1 MEGEV
6 FMNQPQSLG
15 SSALHDVSAGFTV
28 RPPSQSWEQIC
39 FAEGPQNFLWVWFKP
54 ATAPQGLIVRIPD
67 EASPARSLTLRTIL
81 HLTGVDPSWVA
92 MWQVYGMAYHGMNGA
107 NPLLDQPIPVPV
119 AGADPN
125 LVVYVASPQPSYMP
139 TMMSPMTMPSMPA
152 MLPNAIASAGAATG
166 PSAELLERL
175 DIEWNAAMDVEKDL
189 DRLRKM
195 LVDMMSRL
203 KSMNRDLNPDER
215 LYSSREDKQ
224 DWLDARRF
232 LRDSDNK
239 LRAAVKEFDIGDPSS
254 AGHKRYFE
262 ELHARFVAPRIPFD
276 GMEQA
281 LNGFEFYRK
290 LLTTLHGKMN
300 SVYLAAQSNAERR
313 AQMVLARI
321 ANKVRE
327 ASNKKTALGV
337 VLDG

>member
-1 MEGEV
+1 MS
-6 FMNQPQSLG
+6 QPQIPTSNSLP
-15 SSALHDVSAGFTV
+15 VGFV
-28 RPPSQSWEQIC
+28 YRPPSQTWEQIR
-39 FAEGPQNFLWVWFKP
+39 FADGPQSFVWVWLKP
-54 ATAPQGLIVRIPD
+54 AAVPQGLIVRIPD
-67 EASPARSLTLRTIL
+67 EVLPTHSLTLRMLL
-81 HLTGVDPSWVA
+81 HLTGVDPTWLA
-92 MWQVYGMAYHGMNGA
+92 MWQIYGMTYPGMNGA
-107 NPLLDQPIPVPV
+107 NPLLDQPLPARP
-119 AGADPN
+119 AGADPSIVIYVSAPQTSFVPMPPMMPP
-125 LVVYVASPQPSYMP
+125 VVMPMSQSSGSASGSK
-139 TMMSPMTMPSMPA
+139 A
-152 MLPNAIASAGAATG
+152 D
-166 PSAELLERL
+166 LLERL

-203 KSMNRDLNPDER
+203 KSLNRDLNPDER

-239 LRAAVKEFDIGDPSS
+239 LRAAIKEFDIGDPSS

-262 ELHARFVAPRIPFD
+262 GLHAQFVLPRIPFD

-281 LNGFEFYRK
+281 LSGFEFYRK

-327 ASNKKTALGV
+327 AGNKKTALGV

>member
-1 MEGEV
+1 MSQPLPAGGPVSGEASV
-6 FMNQPQSLG
+6 GFM
-15 SSALHDVSAGFTV
+15 F
-28 RPPSQSWEQIC
+28 RPPSQAWEQIR
-39 FAEGPQNFLWVWFKP
+39 FADGPQSFLWVWFKP
-54 ATAPQGLIVRIPD
+54 AAVPQGLIVRIPD
-67 EASPARSLTLRTIL
+67 EASLAQLLTLRMIL
-81 HLTGVDPSWVA
+81 HLTGVDPTWVA
-92 MWQVYGMAYHGMNGA
+92 MWQIYGMAYPGMNGA
-107 NPLLDQPIPVPV
+107 NPLLDQPIPAPV
-119 AGADPN
+119 AGTDHS
-125 LVVYVASPQPSYMP
+125 LVIFVGVPQPAFVP
-139 TMMSPMTMPSMPA
+139 MSQFAPPMGSPVNLTTSP
-152 MLPNAIASAGAATG
+152 LTG
-166 PSAELLERL
+166 NTAEILERL
-175 DIEWNAAMDVEKDL
+175 DVEWTAAMDVEKDL

-232 LRDSDNK
+232 LRDSDNR

-254 AGHKRYFE
+254 AGHKRHFE
-262 ELHARFVAPRIPFD
+262 GLYAQFVAPRVPFD

-290 LLTTLHGKMN
+290 LLTTLQGKMN
-300 SVYLAAQSNAERR
+300 SVFLAAQSNAERR

>member
-1 MEGEV
+1 MEGTKV
-6 FMNQPQSLG
+6 MNPLQPATTP
-15 SSALHDVSAGFTV
+15 SAVEPSAGFAF
-28 RPPSQSWEQIC
+28 RPPSQSWEQIR
-39 FAEGPQNFLWVWFKP
+39 FGDGPQSFVWVWFKP
-54 ATAPQGLIVRIPD
+54 AAVPQGLIVRILD
-67 EASPARSLTLRTIL
+67 DAVLAQSVTLRTIL
-81 HLTGVDPSWVA
+81 QVAGVDPTWVA
-92 MWQVYGMAYHGMNGA
+92 MWQVFGMAYPGMNGA
-107 NPLLDQPIPVPV
+107 NPLLDQPIPVAV

-125 LVVYVASPQPSYMP
+125 LVVYVGSPQPSFMP
-139 TMMSPMTMPSMPA
+139 PMMPA
-152 MLPNAIASAGAATG
+152 MASPPTMPLASVSASASTG
-166 PSAELLERL
+166 QSAELLERL
-175 DIEWNAAMDVEKDL
+175 DIEWNAALDVEKDL

-203 KSMNRDLNPDER
+203 KSLNRDLNPDER

-262 ELHARFVAPRIPFD
+262 GLHAQFVSPRIPFD

-300 SVYLAAQSNAERR
+300 SVFLAAQSNAERR

-327 ASNKKTALGV
+327 AGNKKTALGV
-337 VLDG
+337 VMDG